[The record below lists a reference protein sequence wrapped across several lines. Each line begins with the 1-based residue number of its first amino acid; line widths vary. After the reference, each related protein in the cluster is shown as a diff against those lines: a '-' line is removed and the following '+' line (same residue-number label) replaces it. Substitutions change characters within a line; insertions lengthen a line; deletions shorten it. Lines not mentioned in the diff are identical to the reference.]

1 MFRARTGRSEERS
14 SDLRDGRFFV
24 AAPTLAG
31 LLLTILFGCGC
42 TLGEW
47 RLRVDAVDGARVAL
61 AQLTERD
68 LYTRGEE
75 EDEREGA
82 EDDDGTGVSV
92 GHVIV
97 AELIAIFPGMFVHG
111 LGHLY
116 AGDDQT
122 FGRLSNLGQLG
133 YVLTVVGGGLAVG
146 GYYLDKDDT
155 ELLGQDLTDPTAYSL
170 YAAGG
175 VAGGIGLAYFFTAW
189 FYDMID
195 TPRAVMSGGRPPP
208 RSKFIE
214 ALEIVF

>member
-1 MFRARTGRSEERS
+1 M
-14 SDLRDGRFFV
+14 RDGCFSAV
-24 AAPTLAG
+24 STLAG
-31 LLLTILFGCGC
+31 LVITNLFGSGC
-42 TLGEW
+42 SLGEW
-47 RLRVDAVDGARVAL
+47 RLRVDAVDRARVAL

-68 LYTRGEE
+68 LYYRDEE
-75 EDEREGA
+75 EDERAGA
-82 EDDDGTGVSV
+82 EDDDGTAASV

-97 AELIAIFPGMFVHG
+97 AELIAIFPGMFIHG

-146 GYYLDKDDT
+146 GYYLDEDDT

-175 VAGGIGLAYFFTAW
+175 VAGGIGLTYFFTAW

-195 TPRAVMSGGRPPP
+195 TPRAVISGGRPPP

-214 ALEIVF
+214 ALEIIY

>member
-1 MFRARTGRSEERS
+1 MPSRTGGSEERS

-24 AAPTLAG
+24 AVSTLAG
-31 LLLTILFGCGC
+31 LVITNLLGSGCS
-42 TLGEW
+42 LGEW

-68 LYTRGEE
+68 LYYRSEE
-75 EDEREGA
+75 EVDEQEGV
-82 EDDDGTGVSV
+82 EDDDSPSV
-92 GHVIV
+92 GDVIV
-97 AELIAIFPGMFVHG
+97 AELIAIFPGMIVHG

-122 FGRLSNLGQLG
+122 FGRLSSLGQLG
-133 YVLTVVGGGLAVG
+133 YLLTIAGGGLVVG
-146 GYYLDKDDT
+146 GYYLDEDDT
-155 ELLGQDLTDPTAYSL
+155 ELLGQDLTDSTAYSL

-175 VAGGIGLAYFFTAW
+175 VAGGIGLTYFFTAW

-195 TPRAVMSGGRPPP
+195 TPRAVRSGGRPPP

-214 ALEIVF
+214 ALEIIY

>member
-1 MFRARTGRSEERS
+1 M
-14 SDLRDGRFFV
+14 RDGRFSV
-24 AAPTLAG
+24 AVSTLAG
-31 LLLTILFGCGC
+31 LAITNLFGSGC
-42 TLGEW
+42 SLGEW
-47 RLRVDAVDGARVAL
+47 RLRVDAVDGARAAL
-61 AQLTERD
+61 VQLTERD
-68 LYTRGEE
+68 LYNRGEE
-75 EDEREGA
+75 EADEREGA
-82 EDDDGTGVSV
+82 ADDGTEGSV
-92 GHVIV
+92 GDVIV

-133 YVLTVVGGGLAVG
+133 YLLTVAGGGLLIG
-146 GYYLDKDDT
+146 GYYLDEDDT